1 MNAFCKASPPTVADK
16 TYRHDPRTLS
26 RRCLLPSP
34 RRVPVPVL
42 ALVLICCLAAGAGCD
57 ARRAAT
63 FGGETMGTV
72 YSVTIAD
79 AGDDADVARL
89 ARTVKAELDAV
100 NARMSTYL
108 EDSELSRFNR
118 SRSTDWQ
125 PASAQLVAVLS
136 EALRVSALSDGAFD
150 VTVGP
155 VVNLWGFGP
164 GPEINE
170 TPSPEAIE
178 HALSIVGYRRL
189 EVRPSP
195 PMIRKRIP
203 QLYVDLSAIAKGY
216 AVDRVAAAL
225 TAEGTRDFLIDVGG
239 ELYASGVNA
248 RGEPWRVGIE
258 APAEQTRSALRSIQV
273 SDAAVATSGDY
284 RIYVE
289 IEGRRYSHQINPRT
303 ARPVTHRTALVS
315 VVAPNAMEADALA
328 TALLVLGSEAGLEL
342 ARRRDIAAYFV
353 NRGAEGFV
361 ATASP
366 VFAARFGNGG

>member
-1 MNAFCKASPPTVADK
+1 M
-16 TYRHDPRTLS
+16 
-26 RRCLLPSP
+26 
-34 RRVPVPVL
+34 
-42 ALVLICCLAAGAGCD
+42 
-57 ARRAAT
+57 

-79 AGDDADVARL
+79 AVDETDVARL

-100 NARMSTYL
+100 DARMSTYL
-108 EDSELSRFNR
+108 KDSELSRFNR
-118 SRSTDWQ
+118 SRSTEWQ

-136 EALRVSALSDGAFD
+136 EALRVSELSDGAFD

-164 GPEINE
+164 DPEIAE
-170 TPSPEAIE
+170 TPSPAAIAR
-178 HALSIVGYRRL
+178 ALSVVGYRRL

-203 QLYVDLSAIAKGY
+203 ELYVDLSAIAKGY
-216 AVDRVAAAL
+216 AVDRVATAL
-225 TAEGTRDFLIDVGG
+225 GAEGARDFLVDVGG
-239 ELYASGVNA
+239 ELYAAGVNA
-248 RGEPWRVGIE
+248 RGEPWRIGIE
-258 APAEQTRSALRSIQV
+258 EPAERTRAALRSVRV

-315 VVAPNAMEADALA
+315 VVAPTAMEADALA
-328 TALLVLGSEAGLEL
+328 TALLILGSEVGLEL
-342 ARRRDIAAYFV
+342 ARRRGIAAYFV
-353 NRGAEGFV
+353 DREADGFV
-361 ATASP
+361 AAASP
-366 VFAARFGNGG
+366 AFETRFGADH